1 MRNVLF
7 CLILIVTTVTNA
19 LADDAPPA
27 SRADVTKL
35 IELSGLLTA
44 ASNRFAETN
53 TPRVMQKLK
62 FRSSQDLD
70 QAEVVVFQAC
80 QTLFDEAAR
89 GPNGL
94 LDRIV
99 PVYQRHL
106 TQEEVSVLLRFY
118 QLDLATKLNRAST
131 QINDEMREIAKD
143 WARPQGADWE
153 KRLHEAIAKQGISF
167 EVKPSSP

>member
-1 MRNVLF
+1 MRTALF
-7 CLILIVTTVTNA
+7 CLILAVTTVTNA
-19 LADDAPPA
+19 LADDAVPA
-27 SRADVTKL
+27 SRADVTQL

-44 ASNRFAETN
+44 ASNRFAETS
-53 TPRVMQKLK
+53 TPRVIQTLK

-70 QAEVVVFQAC
+70 QAEVAVFQAC
-80 QTLFDEAAR
+80 KTLFDEAAR
-89 GPNGL
+89 GPNGV

-99 PVYQRHL
+99 PVYQRFL

-118 QLDLATKLNRAST
+118 QLDLASKLNRTAT

-143 WARPQGADWE
+143 WARPHGAEWE
-153 KRLHEAIAKQGISF
+153 KRLHEAISKQGIPF